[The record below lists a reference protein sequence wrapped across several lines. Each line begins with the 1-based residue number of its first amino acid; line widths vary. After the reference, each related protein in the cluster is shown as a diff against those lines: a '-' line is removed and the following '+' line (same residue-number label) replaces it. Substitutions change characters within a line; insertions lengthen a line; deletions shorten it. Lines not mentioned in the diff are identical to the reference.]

1 MEKFQKKSVEQS
13 YINFYKSIVDQDRA
27 AVVICNLNHEIIYM
41 NPAAVNSYEK
51 RGGDK
56 LMGKNL
62 LECHNQELRGKIQQ
76 VVEWFAEEESHNIV
90 YTFHNEK

>member
-41 NPAAVNSYEK
+41 NPAAVGLICTN
-51 RGGDK
+51 
-56 LMGKNL
+56 
-62 LECHNQELRGKIQQ
+62 KI
-76 VVEWFAEEESHNIV
+76 AI
-90 YTFHNEK
+90 

>member
-56 LMGKNL
+56 LMGKT
-62 LECHNQELRGKIQQ
+62 C
-76 VVEWFAEEESHNIV
+76 
-90 YTFHNEK
+90 